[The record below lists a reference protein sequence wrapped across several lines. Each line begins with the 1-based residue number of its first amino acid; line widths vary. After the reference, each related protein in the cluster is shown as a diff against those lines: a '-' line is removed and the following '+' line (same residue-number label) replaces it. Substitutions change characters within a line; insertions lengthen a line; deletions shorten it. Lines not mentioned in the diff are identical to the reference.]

1 MTATHWTALIPLR
14 TQSEAN
20 RRDHWSVK
28 AKRVKKQRE
37 AVLLVL
43 RSKGVPKLDYYGL
56 FSVDVTLIR
65 FAPRQLDSDN
75 LQGSFKAVR
84 DGVADVFGIDD
95 RDSRIKFS
103 YQQEKARE
111 YGIHIEIE
119 ITPVEFKK
127 MPMPKC
133 MWQFRFGKG
142 EKGGAKTWTG
152 LSDRYAGGKVHR
164 GE

>member
-1 MTATHWTALIPLR
+1 MNYTAIIPIR
-14 TQSEAN
+14 TWSEAN
-20 RRDHWSVK
+20 IHQHWAKKARR
-28 AKRVKKQRE
+28 AKLQRE
-37 AVLLVL
+37 GVAMVL
-43 RSKGVPKLDYYGL
+43 RSKNIPKLDYYGL

-65 FAPRQLDSDN
+65 FAPRRLDSDN

-111 YGIHIEIE
+111 YGIRIEIE
-119 ITPVEFKK
+119 ITPVKL
-127 MPMPKC
+127 PKTSGS
-133 MWQFRFGKG
+133 FRFGKG